1 MAESAVSST
10 TDQRTARN
18 DRAGWVAAVM
28 AILWSA
34 AAAPQPVRIPT
45 EPEQGK
51 TGAALP
57 RGDALYAARCAAC
70 HDHPVDRIPPKVFI
84 STVRAPEDVVDALTS
99 GVMKMQA
106 AALTN
111 AEIRAIAVY
120 LTGREPAAARAA
132 PDANRC
138 DKPAQ
143 PLQLNFDDWNGWGRD
158 PHNTRFQPN
167 PGIAPQNVPRLKLRW
182 AFAYPGRVAFGQPV
196 IVGDLVLVGGTGGY
210 VFALDAQ
217 TGCTRWTYAAGAI
230 VRTAVTVGPISDGKD
245 EDAVKRSPAHQA
257 AWFGDDKGVLHAV
270 DATTGKLLWKERLD
284 DHVMARLLGAPKLHE
299 GVLYA
304 PVSSLEE
311 VAAADPKYPC
321 CTFRG
326 SIVALDPVTGRKLWQ
341 SHSVRDT
348 PKPFKI
354 ISAGTQMLG
363 PAGGSIFSSPTIDTQ
378 RGLLYFGT
386 GDAYTDVSSDSTNA
400 VIAVSLKIGKR
411 IWTRQVLR
419 NDAWIMLCDGRAKG
433 NCPSRPGFDFDFAS
447 SPNLATLADGR
458 QLLVAGAKSGIVYAF
473 DPEANGN
480 TVWERSLVKGSSH
493 GGILWGA
500 AVDDSQMYVATSEY
514 DLQQGSGP
522 GALVALDLATGTVR
536 WRTPTP
542 QAPCA
547 WGAARCS
554 HALIA
559 AVSAMP
565 GIVFAGA
572 MDGWIR
578 AYDVR
583 DGRIVW
589 EFDTAQTFDAVNGA
603 KATGGAIDY
612 GGQAIAHGML
622 LVNSGSMRQPG
633 NALLALSVDGQ

>member
-1 MAESAVSST
+1 
-10 TDQRTARN
+10 
-18 DRAGWVAAVM
+18 
-28 AILWSA
+28 
-34 AAAPQPVRIPT
+34 
-45 EPEQGK
+45 
-51 TGAALP
+51 
-57 RGDALYAARCAAC
+57 
-70 HDHPVDRIPPKVFI
+70 
-84 STVRAPEDVVDALTS
+84 
-99 GVMKMQA
+99 
-106 AALTN
+106 
-111 AEIRAIAVY
+111 
-120 LTGREPAAARAA
+120 
-132 PDANRC
+132 
-138 DKPAQ
+138 
-143 PLQLNFDDWNGWGRD
+143 
-158 PHNTRFQPN
+158 
-167 PGIAPQNVPRLKLRW
+167 
-182 AFAYPGRVAFGQPV
+182 
-196 IVGDLVLVGGTGGY
+196 
-210 VFALDAQ
+210 VFALDAR

-230 VRTAVTVGPISDGKD
+230 VRTTVTVGPISSGKGIH
-245 EDAVKRSPAHQA
+245 AVKSSPVRQA

-270 DATTGKLLWKERLD
+270 DAATGKLLWKQRLD
-284 DHVMARLLGAPKLHE
+284 DHVMARLVGTPKLHE

-326 SIVALDPVTGRKLWQ
+326 SIVALDAATGRKLWQ

-348 PKPFKI
+348 PKAFKV
-354 ISAGTQMLG
+354 ISAATQMLG
-363 PAGGSIFSSPTIDTQ
+363 PAGGAIFSSPTIDTQ

-386 GDAYTDVSSDSTNA
+386 GDAYTDISSDSTNA
-400 VIAVSLKIGKR
+400 VIAVSLTAGKR
-411 IWTRQVLR
+411 VWTSQVLKD
-419 NDAWIMLCDGRAKG
+419 DAWIMLCDGQPKG
-433 NCPSRPGFDFDFAS
+433 NCPSRPGSDFDFAS
-447 SPNLATLADGR
+447 SPNLATLGDGR

-473 DPEANGN
+473 DPAANGK

-514 DLQQGSGP
+514 DMQQGNGP

-542 QAPCA
+542 QAACA

-565 GIVFAGA
+565 GVVFAGA
-572 MDGWIR
+572 MDGRLR

-589 EFDTAQTFDAVNGA
+589 EFDTSQTFDAVNGA
-603 KATGGAIDY
+603 KASGGAIDY
-612 GGQAIAHGML
+612 GGQVIAHGML

-633 NALLALSVDGQ
+633 NALLAFSVDGK